1 MKKRL
6 SKKSFLKHI
15 ASGGHVPT
23 LAIPIEQKSAFES
36 PSGMRTHFF
45 AMVRNLRGEVQET
58 RRSR

>member
-1 MKKRL
+1 M
-6 SKKSFLKHI
+6 KHI

-45 AMVRNLRGEVQET
+45 AMGRNLRGEVQET